1 MSDTAQLFFEHFQP
15 GQRHPGQTRLLD
27 QAAFRA
33 FAALT
38 GDAHP
43 IHYDATYARGRGL
56 RAPLAHG
63 LLVTAVGALGATAL
77 SARLEASML
86 AFLEQG
92 MQFRAPVFEG
102 DAVRTEFEVDTVRLA
117 SDRTR
122 GVVRFIVRAF
132 NQHEAPVAEG
142 FHVYLIACQP
152 QSTEEPR

>member
-1 MSDTAQLFFEHFQP
+1 MIDTAQLFFEHFQP

-27 QAAFRA
+27 KAAFRA

-43 IHYDATYARGRGL
+43 IHYDAAYAHGRGL

-63 LLVTAVGALGATAL
+63 LLVAAIGALGATSL
-77 SARLEASML
+77 SARLETSML

-102 DAVRTEFEVDTVRLA
+102 DTVRTEFEVESVRLT
-117 SDRTR
+117 SHRTR
-122 GVVRFIVRAF
+122 GIVRFIVRAF
-132 NQHEAPVAEG
+132 NQHEAQVAQG

-152 QSTEEPR
+152 ESIQEP